1 MAIVSLATA
10 TSEEYLYFPEL
21 AKGVLAG
28 DAQSFNKVLNLA
40 NETPPGESLEELAEL
55 SSRFVRISPIEFLT
69 GQVVST
75 NCFGVNFMGSDYVDN
90 PGARAKELQLRREA
104 LESVNNPEL
113 ELTKQRCLAEL
124 AGS

>member
-1 MAIVSLATA
+1 MAIVSHANA
-10 TSEEYLYFPEL
+10 ASEEYLYFPEL

-28 DAQSFNKVLNLA
+28 DVQSFNKVLALA
-40 NETPPGESLEELAEL
+40 SDTPPGESLEELAEL
-55 SSRFVRISPIEFLT
+55 SSRFVRISPTDFLA

-90 PGARAKELQLRREA
+90 PGARTKELQLRHEA
-104 LESVNNPEL
+104 LESVSNPEL